1 MGDRIENVSG
11 EIERPRPAHSWPA
24 FPSSTARNGLRLMA
38 RNTSSSR
45 DNASFPLVFHRSDV
59 ALPIKLGIVTEY
71 PLLLECDPAIAIEI
85 GANARTL
92 RDRLAQ
98 SPLSA
103 EPLSEFAASFPE
115 KHRPGIR
122 RSGTATS

>member
-71 PLLLECDPAIAIEI
+71 PLLVECDPAIAIEI

-92 RDRLAQ
+92 RDRLMQ
-98 SPLSA
+98 SGQA
-103 EPLSEFAASFPE
+103 RNLSESSPHPSRKSIDEAFDDPE
-115 KHRPGIR
+115 QR
-122 RSGTATS
+122 